1 LPGSKRAIG
10 AAICS
15 ILIISILAF
24 GSDAAE
30 MELMQ
35 GNARKGSVSVT
46 ERDGM
51 RFVALDE
58 VMTRLAF
65 AASPISGGFVVTYS
79 GKKIEFWNG
88 SNAAR
93 INGTVNPLA
102 AAVTYDGTHWWG
114 EASSSFQAIKT
125 FLNSVSRPSDIKLSP
140 RGAAPPRNVPAA
152 PPMQTPPRATDPSP
166 PPSGAS
172 AAAAGAV
179 ISRVRWGEQDGAYR
193 AVVDISEQAEASVSE
208 SPGRTEVTFKGAVPA
223 AQLSGISPWPPLSV
237 SSVRRG
243 RDTVLVFSH
252 SSRQVNAFWVPD
264 PPRYV
269 IDFYFDGT
277 SPAPPAAASTTPR
290 PDIAPPPTPKNPAGG
305 GKIETVPNRQPVA
318 RGKFLV
324 VIDAGHGGHD
334 GGAVGNRLKEKDMNL
349 LAALQLGI
357 SLKALGADVRLT
369 RQDDR
374 YLKLAERTEIA
385 NASDADVFI
394 SLHCNALPK
403 GQNASGAELYLM
415 AEQTDQDALNLA
427 IIENRELSGG
437 AENAAEVNEA
447 ADKRTRLLLK
457 ILGDMQQSDK
467 ISESTT
473 LAEALYEKMRSSGI
487 RIRKVRQA
495 PFFVLRGA
503 GMPAVLVEM
512 GYITDA
518 GDAKNLNSQTN
529 RKKMM
534 DALASGIM
542 SYLGK
547 KPGEGG

>member
-1 LPGSKRAIG
+1 LPGNRLAPVVSLCAILVLSVFAAG
-10 AAICS
+10 AGA
-15 ILIISILAF
+15 L
-24 GSDAAE
+24 E
-30 MELMQ
+30 MDLLLE
-35 GNARKGSVSVT
+35 NVRRGSVTVSD
-46 ERDGM
+46 RDGM

-58 VMTRLAF
+58 VMFRLAF
-65 AASPISGGFVVTYS
+65 APSPISGGFVVTYS

-93 INGTVNPLA
+93 VNGAVSPLA

-114 EASSSFQAIKT
+114 EVVSSIQAVKV
-125 FLNSVSRPSDIKLSP
+125 FLNSVSRPSDIKLAQRSDVS
-140 RGAAPPRNVPAA
+140 PRNVPVA
-152 PPMQTPPRATDPSP
+152 PPMRTPPRDAP
-166 PPSGAS
+166 PAGAADS
-172 AAAAGAV
+172 RAAAGAV
-179 ISRVRWGEQDGAYR
+179 ISRVRWGEQTDAYR
-193 AVVDISEQAEASVSE
+193 AVVDVSAQVETSVSE
-208 SPGRTEVTFKGAVPA
+208 SPGKTEVTFRGTSAVSGVSGA
-223 AQLSGISPWPPLSV
+223 SPWPPLSV
-237 SSVRRG
+237 TAARRG
-243 RDTVLVFSH
+243 GDTVLSFSH
-252 SSRQVNAFWVPD
+252 ASGQIKTFWVSD

-269 IDFYFDGT
+269 IDFRFAD
-277 SPAPPAAASTTPR
+277 SPPASVPT
-290 PDIAPPPTPKNPAGG
+290 PPPSS
-305 GKIETVPNRQPVA
+305 GKIETTPSRPPSA
-318 RGKFLV
+318 KGKGKFLV

-334 GGAVGNRLKEKDMNL
+334 GGAVGNKLKEKDINL
-349 LAALQLGI
+349 LASLQLGI

-374 YLKLAERTEIA
+374 YLKLAERTAFA
-385 NASDADVFI
+385 NANNADVFI

-403 GQNASGAELYLM
+403 GQRASGAELYLM
-415 AEQTDQDALNLA
+415 AEQTDRDALNLA

-437 AENAAEVNEA
+437 AENIAEVNEA

-473 LAEALYEKMRSSGI
+473 LAEFLYEKMRSSGL

-518 GDAKNLNSQTN
+518 GDAKNLNSQTY

-542 SYLGK
+542 NYMGK
-547 KPGEGG
+547 KTGEGG

>member
-1 LPGSKRAIG
+1 MDL
-10 AAICS
+10 
-15 ILIISILAF
+15 L
-24 GSDAAE
+24 
-30 MELMQ
+30 Q
-35 GNARKGSVSVT
+35 GNVRKGSVTVA
-46 ERDGM
+46 DKNGM
-51 RFVALDE
+51 RLVALDE
-58 VMTRLAF
+58 VMSRLAF
-65 AASPISGGFVVTYS
+65 AASSVNGGFVVTYS
-79 GKKIEFWNG
+79 GRKIEFWNG
-88 SNAAR
+88 SNVAR
-93 INGTVNPLA
+93 VNGTVNPLSA
-102 AAVTYDGTHWWG
+102 SATYDGTHWWG
-114 EASSSFQAIKT
+114 EASSSIQAIKV
-125 FLNSVSRPSDIKLSP
+125 FLESISRPSDIKLAAP
-140 RGAAPPRNVPAA
+140 GAASPQNVPVA
-152 PPMQTPPRATDPSP
+152 PPMQTASRAETPSSSEE
-166 PPSGAS
+166 SGS
-172 AAAAGAV
+172 SNTPGSGAV
-179 ISRVRWGEQDGAYR
+179 ISRVRWGEQAYAYR
-193 AVVDISEQAEASVSE
+193 AVIDISEQTETSISE
-208 SPGRTEVTFKGAVPA
+208 SPGRTEATFKGAVTVSDV
-223 AQLSGISPWPPLSV
+223 SGRSPWPPLSV
-237 SSVRRG
+237 SSARQG
-243 RDTVLVFSH
+243 SNTVLLFSH
-252 SSRQVNAFWVPD
+252 SSSEVKTFWVSD

-269 IDFYFDGT
+269 IDFYF
-277 SPAPPAAASTTPR
+277 AEPAAGLAAIV
-290 PDIAPPPTPKNPAGG
+290 PDPARTAAESPPAGG
-305 GKIETVPNRQPVA
+305 GRIETTPRRSPA
-318 RGKFLV
+318 AKGKFLV

-334 GGAVGNRLKEKDMNL
+334 GGAVGNKLKEKDMNL

-403 GQNASGAELYLM
+403 GQRASGTELYLM

-437 AENAAEVNEA
+437 AENAAEINEA

-473 LAEALYEKMRSSGI
+473 LAEFLYEKMKSSGFS
-487 RIRKVRQA
+487 IRKVRQA

-518 GDAKNLNSQTN
+518 GDAKNLNSQTH

-534 DALASGIM
+534 DAVASGIM
-542 SYLGK
+542 NYLGK